1 VIEVLIQGEI
11 QEEENLDLEE
21 ELAQQEISAMETRT
35 GGMDANV
42 FRGLTLEGAEI
53 IGATLYQLQF
63 DKVFAHTSRLSENL

>member
-1 VIEVLIQGEI
+1 ML
-11 QEEENLDLEE
+11 
-21 ELAQQEISAMETRT
+21 TRT

-53 IGATLYQLQF
+53 IRATLYQLQF